1 MPHATGK
8 MTRPIHV
15 LRTRL
20 PRLMLAIFVMLL
32 LPLLAAA
39 QTEGLGSWNILNVK
53 YAWSNRLS
61 GFAEGQVRSLR
72 FYDDFHYY
80 EYKGGLTYKAMAG
93 LKLSL
98 GAGRYVTYRP
108 GGDFVEP
115 RANDEFRLWPQ
126 VVLESS
132 LGRVR
137 VEQRY
142 RWEMRYTSFG
152 YRNRFRFRIGLAYPF
167 GPMKDG
173 VRPYL
178 LSGNNELFFTDNEPY
193 FERNRVQLGV
203 ARRISSTVSVQLGYL
218 HQFDY
223 RINDEIGRDFLVVGV
238 YLELHRKKE
247 QAPISPELLPQD

>member
-1 MPHATGK
+1 
-8 MTRPIHV
+8 
-15 LRTRL
+15 
-20 PRLMLAIFVMLL
+20 
-32 LPLLAAA
+32 
-39 QTEGLGSWNILNVK
+39 
-53 YAWSNRLS
+53 
-61 GFAEGQVRSLR
+61 
-72 FYDDFHYY
+72 
-80 EYKGGLTYKAMAG
+80 MAG

-238 YLELHRKKE
+238 YVEMERT
-247 QAPISPELLPQD
+247 APSAPRTLQPADQ